1 MYLWS
6 QLQQYD
12 HGPLIDTGL
21 KAESQWMEFQ
31 VKHMAGC
38 FYQII
43 AHVTTLSLQREEP
56 EALGCNSVIN
66 TGPKF
71 RCAPVQSTF
80 TALYQIC

>member
-6 QLQQYD
+6 QLQQYE
-12 HGPLIDTGL
+12 HGPLIDTRL
-21 KAESQWMEFQ
+21 KAESQWMGFL

-38 FYQII
+38 FYRII

-56 EALGCNSVIN
+56 GGLGYTSAIN

-71 RCAPVQSTF
+71 R
-80 TALYQIC
+80 